1 MRVALCQM
9 RAGEDVEENLVE
21 AEGLLAASADAGADL
36 ASLPEVFTY
45 RGPSRR
51 HTEVAE
57 TVPGP
62 TTERLA
68 AAARRH
74 RMWVLGGS
82 IVESSE
88 GRVYNTSLLFDR
100 SGEQVARYRKIHL
113 FDVDLPGV
121 AAVRE
126 SDTYAPG
133 EEIVTTETE
142 FGRVGL
148 SICYDLRF
156 PELYRSMMA
165 RGARVLFVPANFQHT
180 TGSAHWEVLVRA
192 RAIENQSFVVAPA
205 QWGVWGDPSKGR
217 RGFGNSLAV
226 DPWGRVI
233 ARGPEEGT
241 EAILADLDLGEL
253 RRVRAALPAIQHR
266 RLGPVG

>member
-1 MRVALCQM
+1 MVCTPVSMRVRTGRHAASTARSTISRCGSGSVVSTSEKYRQPTGPGAHRNSSVPTALPSPSMTVYRPAGIRLVWRPMRVALCQM
-9 RAGEDVEENLVE
+9 RAAEDVEENLVE
-21 AEGLLAASADAGADL
+21 AERLLAASADAGADL

-51 HTEVAE
+51 NTEVAE

-82 IVESSE
+82 ILESSE

-121 AAVRE
+121 APVRE
-126 SDTYAPG
+126 SDTYASG

-148 SICYDLRF
+148 SVCYDLRF

-165 RGARVLFVPANFQHT
+165 RGARVVFVPANFQHT
-180 TGSAHWEVLVRA
+180 TGSAHWEVLLRA
-192 RAIENQSFVVAPA
+192 
-205 QWGVWGDPSKGR
+205 
-217 RGFGNSLAV
+217 
-226 DPWGRVI
+226 
-233 ARGPEEGT
+233 
-241 EAILADLDLGEL
+241 
-253 RRVRAALPAIQHR
+253 
-266 RLGPVG
+266 